1 VIKSALGWVGF
12 AAALGS
18 SAITA
23 AVSSSADGQ
32 LPFEERG
39 RAPRSAVAPSRPT
52 LEAGAARR
60 RAATGALRAGPRPAS
75 ALCDDCSTHTFVKE
89 AIDACEGATDLAAN
103 GTPKRVLCIA
113 YLDCARE
120 NDCVLANRFDE
131 SGCFCG
137 FNDRAQGPDL
147 GTCFG
152 TQRAAQGPCRAEAE
166 AAAESTDI
174 TDINEAWLRP
184 DSALGRANEVLRR
197 QLELCSD
204 DGGGGECFPYL

>member
-1 VIKSALGWVGF
+1 MG
-12 AAALGS
+12 
-18 SAITA
+18 
-23 AVSSSADGQ
+23 
-32 LPFEERG
+32 
-39 RAPRSAVAPSRPT
+39 
-52 LEAGAARR
+52 
-60 RAATGALRAGPRPAS
+60 
-75 ALCDDCSTHTFVKE
+75 ALCDECSTHTFVQE
-89 AIDACEGATDLAAN
+89 AIDACEGATDLAEN
-103 GTPKRVLCIA
+103 GTPKRDLCIA

-137 FNDRAQGPDL
+137 FNDRARGPDL

-152 TQRAAQGPCRAEAE
+152 TQRAAHGPCRAEVE

-204 DGGGGECFPYL
+204 DGAGGECFPYL

>member
-1 VIKSALGWVGF
+1 MKSVLGWVGF
-12 AAALGS
+12 ATALGS

-23 AVSSSADGQ
+23 AVSSSPDGQ
-32 LPFEERG
+32 VPSGGSERSL
-39 RAPRSAVAPSRPT
+39 RAAIAPSIPVLEVSTARSRPP
-52 LEAGAARR
+52 
-60 RAATGALRAGPRPAS
+60 TGALRRGPRPVA
-75 ALCDDCSTHTFVKE
+75 ALCDECSTHTFVQE

-103 GTPKRVLCIA
+103 GTPKRDLCIA
-113 YLDCARE
+113 YVDCARE

-147 GTCFG
+147 GACFG

-166 AAAESTDI
+166 AAAESSDI

-197 QLELCSD
+197 QMEICSD
-204 DGGGGECFPYL
+204 DGAGGECFPYL